1 MTPVRASAT
10 LLVAIRHHLRLARRL
25 PALAPDVSLRIA
37 ELVKVYNARACQLV
51 LGAGAMRSSG
61 LRSITARHLA
71 LAHRSLRVA
80 LAATRAA
87 RDALE
92 PLVPESRRDVA
103 RREFDRAAADLSA
116 HEAEI
121 RAKLVA
127 IMRDRVP
134 FHARRLL
141 RAVDAEMKGE
151 GDANGGADG
160 NEGGSDGNEGGVDG
174 NEGEADGSRAES
186 DGNEGGADRNRGESE
201 SSSDGSRAFA
211 PMDFASGLRSEIGTL
226 RRVVAGALSRR
237 DAKTVFRAVA
247 AALDESAADALEA
260 SIPSPPKDA
269 VARARV
275 GGWRRRGKRWRER
288 CTDCASAT
296 TTRRATTRTR
306 TRRVQGQGPSRRA
319 RLDWRRSRGAPEKS
333 SLFHARRSVT
343 FLSDALVVFL
353 SALLVFL
360 YYCSSPTLSTV
371 PLRRSRSLFFSLLL
385 FSSSLHAR
393 GAASLAS
400 AGFRLRSRR
409 AARVASRTR
418 RLRSA
423 FAASVSAEL
432 GRARS
437 AARSARSSSTVGG
450 RAGGS
455 RFEFMLCPARG

>member
-1 MTPVRASAT
+1 MEKRMGKRGRRRGGTRSRRVGLSADADGDGDGDGDRETPARASGERERVTPVRASAT

-160 NEGGSDGNEGGVDG
+160 NEGGSDENEGGVDG
-174 NEGEADGSRAES
+174 NRAES
-186 DGNEGGADRNRGESE
+186 DGNRGESE

-211 PMDFASGLRSEIGTL
+211 PMDFASGLRSEISTL
-226 RRVVAGALSRR
+226 RRVVAGVLSRR

-269 VARARV
+269 VTARAR
-275 GGWRRRGKRWRER
+275 RRMAAEGEALARTLHRLRLG
-288 CTDCASAT
+288 DDDASGDDQDANASGT
-296 TTRRATTRTR
+296 GSGSESESAPRLAAFA
-306 TRRVQGQGPSRRA
+306 RRA
-319 RLDWRRSRGAPEKS
+319 RE
-333 SLFHARRSVT
+333 
-343 FLSDALVVFL
+343 
-353 SALLVFL
+353 
-360 YYCSSPTLSTV
+360 
-371 PLRRSRSLFFSLLL
+371 
-385 FSSSLHAR
+385 
-393 GAASLAS
+393 
-400 AGFRLRSRR
+400 
-409 AARVASRTR
+409 
-418 RLRSA
+418 
-423 FAASVSAEL
+423 E
-432 GRARS
+432 
-437 AARSARSSSTVGG
+437 
-450 RAGGS
+450 
-455 RFEFMLCPARG
+455 